1 MALPSITSNT
11 GATSCFA
18 SSAVLPIS
26 FTGELPSNSP
36 IIPSIME
43 RSASAEARV
52 KISRLTASDRGVM
65 AWVNKIRT
73 RFEPLDPAAPIFQS
87 RQNRQ
92 CHRRLA
98 DTTLGAGNDQ
108 SWRNHTILLLR
119 IVIDSQPNKDR
130 SHRGTE
136 Q

>member
-1 MALPSITSNT
+1 MTSST
-11 GATSCFA
+11 GASNCFA
-18 SSAVLPIS
+18 NSAVLLIS

-73 RFEPLDPAAPIFQS
+73 RFEPLDPAAPSFQG
-87 RQNRQ
+87 RQDRQ
-92 CHRRLA
+92 RHRCFT
-98 DTTLGAGNDQ
+98 DTAMGTGND
-108 SWRNHTILLLR
+108 
-119 IVIDSQPNKDR
+119 
-130 SHRGTE
+130 
-136 Q
+136 